1 MARLVITIRAGRDAA
16 AIIAMLADNAGPE
29 TAARYRRDIDAL
41 YGRLI
46 LFPRSGARRPSFGRH
61 ARLGV
66 VEPYVVIYD
75 YRPDVVTV
83 LRVLDGRRKLTR
95 RLIRQ

>member
-16 AIIAMLADNAGPE
+16 AIIAMLTDNAGPE
-29 TAARYRRDIDAL
+29 VAARYRRDINAL
-41 YGRLI
+41 YDRLI
-46 LFPRSGARRPSFGRH
+46 LFPRSGAPPPSFGRY

-66 VEPYVVIYD
+66 VEPYVVIFD
-75 YRPDVVTV
+75 YRPDVVTI
-83 LRVLDGRRKLTR
+83 LRVLDGRRNITR